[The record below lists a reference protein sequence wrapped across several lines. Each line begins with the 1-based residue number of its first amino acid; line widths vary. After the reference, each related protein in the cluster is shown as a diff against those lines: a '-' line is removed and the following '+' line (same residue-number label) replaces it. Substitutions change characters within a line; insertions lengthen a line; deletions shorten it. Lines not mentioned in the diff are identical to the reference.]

1 VTKHERSYSNN
12 DNTVYVFLRAH
23 ITSTRNVMMAM
34 ILLAVIIGVDIFV
47 YVVIQLYFEG
57 SSHFKVQGPTK
68 MKKRT
73 KEEIA
78 KAALLASL
86 TSRRT
91 EVIFEPI
98 ILTESERMQE
108 ELEPIFHTHPT
119 EHDESDDLEMVK

>member
-1 VTKHERSYSNN
+1 MGWVLF
-12 DNTVYVFLRAH
+12 VVL
-23 ITSTRNVMMAM
+23 
-34 ILLAVIIGVDIFV
+34 IGVDIFV
-47 YVVIQLYFEG
+47 HVVIQLYFEG
-57 SSHFKVQGPTK
+57 HEAFADEVQGTTD

-108 ELEPIFHTHPT
+108 ELEPIFHIHPT

>member
-1 VTKHERSYSNN
+1 
-12 DNTVYVFLRAH
+12 
-23 ITSTRNVMMAM
+23 
-34 ILLAVIIGVDIFV
+34 
-47 YVVIQLYFEG
+47 
-57 SSHFKVQGPTK
+57 

-86 TSRRT
+86 TSRRA

-98 ILTESERMQE
+98 TLTESERMQE